1 MNEPWK
7 EIDIDDINSGA
18 TQFKKE
24 LSRLNVDD
32 DLKDELVSQINETTN
47 EAHNIIFIF
56 SDNQRV
62 ITGIHVPDEAL
73 DGDGGPVLMRGANPK
88 HIIAAFSQSNIRKRI
103 RAFDEI
109 EIITG
114 LPRDG
119 DSGWMNELE
128 NMCKDVIVKLRTDP
142 PESWDD
148 LLK

>member
-7 EIDIDDINSGA
+7 EIDINDINSGA
-18 TQFKKE
+18 IQFKKE
-24 LSRLNVDD
+24 LSKLNVDD
-32 DLKDELVSQINETTN
+32 DLKDELVSQINETAN

-103 RAFDEI
+103 QAFDEI